1 MGEKMSKTP
10 PPLFDNIFLKGP
22 EDVMPLKRNA
32 EPLATAELFCL
43 TPYLLDEWEECS
55 DKESEAAY

>member
-1 MGEKMSKTP
+1 MGEKMSETSS
-10 PPLFDNIFLKGP
+10 PLFDDVFLKGP

-43 TPYLLDEWEECS
+43 IPDPLDEWEEWS
-55 DKESEAAY
+55 DEENEAAD